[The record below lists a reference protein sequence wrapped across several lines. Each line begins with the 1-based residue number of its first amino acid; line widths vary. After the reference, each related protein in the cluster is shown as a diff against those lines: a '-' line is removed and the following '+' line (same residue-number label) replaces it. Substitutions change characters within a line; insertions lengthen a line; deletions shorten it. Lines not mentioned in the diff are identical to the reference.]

1 MPSRWTAPSAKVVAA
16 TVAAFLIPMAMA
28 IIDDGAPIDFD
39 GWATLVAKC
48 VLMAFGVG
56 GTSYVK
62 FESRP
67 APSAKE
73 RLADRGEVVT
83 RAELVEIIR
92 AELAVL
98 PR

>member
-1 MPSRWTAPSAKVVAA
+1 MPSSWTAPSAKVVAA

-39 GWATLVAKC
+39 GWATLLAKC

-56 GTSYVK
+56 GTGYLK
-62 FESRP
+62 YESRP
-67 APSAKE
+67 APSAK
-73 RLADRGEVVT
+73 
-83 RAELVEIIR
+83 AELVER
-92 AELAVL
+92 GEVR